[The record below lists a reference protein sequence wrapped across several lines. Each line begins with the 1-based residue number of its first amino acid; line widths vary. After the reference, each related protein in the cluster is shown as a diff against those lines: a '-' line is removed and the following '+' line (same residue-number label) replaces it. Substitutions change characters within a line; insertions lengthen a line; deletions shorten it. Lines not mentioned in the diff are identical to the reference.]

1 MKTGCQT
8 GALLNLMKKF
18 KNMGLL
24 VFLLGMIVFFS
35 LVSPYFLT
43 LENLTGILIQSVI
56 LIIAAMGMTLVIAT
70 GGD

>member
-1 MKTGCQT
+1 
-8 GALLNLMKKF
+8 MKKF

-24 VFLLGMIVFFS
+24 IFLLAMVVFFS

-70 GGD
+70 GGGLIFPAGPYLP

>member
-1 MKTGCQT
+1 
-8 GALLNLMKKF
+8 MKKF